1 VTPCQAFRHGHTWGV
16 LFHAEAD
23 ADLLAA
29 WLAEPLMLREA
40 RRALGPDAEA
50 ILRAGADAHG
60 RELVARSTPG
70 FGAFAE
76 AAAARAA
83 ALSSD

>member
-1 VTPCQAFRHGHTWGV
+1 MRPHPPSPV
-16 LFHAEAD
+16 LVVQHVEWEG
-23 ADLLAA
+23 LAA

-40 RRALGPDAEA
+40 RRELGPDAGA

-83 ALSSD
+83 ALSSG